1 MDRAA
6 GDNELR
12 ELAVLLSLA
21 VVDGAVGVGTVTAK
35 KRREN
40 KKEKKRREERRE
52 VRRRRCKNKRR

>member
-1 MDRAA
+1 MWVDDGGTLAGTGLTGRGVDRAA

-21 VVDGAVGVGTVTAK
+21 VVDGAVEVGTVTAE

-40 KKEKKRREERRE
+40 I
-52 VRRRRCKNKRR
+52 N